1 MIRRRIILA
10 AGLAAPFLARAAGS
24 ARIVVIGGGFGGA
37 AAARALVAA
46 DPSMAVTLV
55 EREAA
60 ISTGPGSSAV
70 IAGLRDAA
78 SIRFPIAA
86 IPGVARRSGEAIA
99 VDPVARQVRLLD
111 GGTLDYDRLILAPG
125 VDIDWVGLSG
135 YDRAAAEIM
144 PHAWTGEA
152 QTLLLRNKLA
162 AMANGGTVIMSIPA
176 NPIRCPIA
184 PYERASLI
192 AWYLKT
198 HKPRSKLLVLDAK
211 ERFSN
216 QANFQAAWAALYP
229 GRLEWIGLAD
239 GGRVTKVN
247 AAIGRFETEFD
258 DHRADLGN
266 VIPPQRAG
274 AIAHAAGV
282 ADRTG
287 WCPVDPATY
296 EAKLVPGI
304 HVIGDAIIGG
314 AMPKAAFAAGEQ
326 ARACAAAIVASLRG
340 TAFTPMR
347 LENICY
353 GLAAP
358 GYGFS
363 VRGAYLPNGALLNEI
378 EGTGK
383 TSPPDAPADLRAR
396 EAEDSDGWYRQ
407 ITTAT
412 FA

>member
-1 MIRRRIILA
+1 MIDRRTVLA
-10 AGLAAPFLARAAGS
+10 AGLAAPFVARAAGS
-24 ARIVVIGGGFGGA
+24 ARIVVVGGGFGGA
-37 AAARALVAA
+37 TAARALVAA
-46 DPSMAVTLV
+46 DPSLAVTLV
-55 EREAA
+55 ERETS

-78 SIRFPIAA
+78 SIRFAIAPIQ
-86 IPGVARRSGEAIA
+86 GVVRRPGEAIA
-99 VDPVARQVRLLD
+99 VDPVARRVRLTD
-111 GGTLDYDRLILAPG
+111 GATLDYDRLILAPG
-125 VDIDWVGLSG
+125 VDIDWDALPG

-152 QTLLLRNKLA
+152 QTILLRTKLA
-162 AMANGGTVIMSIPA
+162 AMADGGTVVMSIPA

-192 AWYLKT
+192 AWFLKT

-216 QANFQAAWAALYP
+216 QANFQAAWAALYT
-229 GRLEWIGLAD
+229 GLLEWVGLPD
-239 GGRVTKVN
+239 GGRVTKVD
-247 AAIGRFETEFD
+247 AGVGRFETEFD
-258 DHRADLGN
+258 DHRADVGH

-287 WCPVDPATY
+287 WCPVEPATY
-296 EAKLVPGI
+296 ESKLIPGI

-314 AMPKAAFAAGEQ
+314 AMPKAAFAAGEH
-326 ARACAAAIVASLRG
+326 ARACAAAIVASLHG
-340 TAFTPMR
+340 IAFSPMR

-363 VRGAYLPNGALLNEI
+363 VRGAYLPNGPLLTEI
-378 EGTGK
+378 EGTAK
-383 TSPPDAPADLRAR
+383 TSPPDAPAEMRAR
-396 EAEDSDGWYRQ
+396 EAEDADAWYRQ
-407 ITTAT
+407 ITAAS

>member
-1 MIRRRIILA
+1 M
-10 AGLAAPFLARAAGS
+10 
-24 ARIVVIGGGFGGA
+24 VIGGGFGGA

-46 DPSMAVTLV
+46 DPSLAVTLI

-78 SIRFPIAA
+78 SIRFAIAP
-86 IPGVARRSGEAIA
+86 IPGVVRRAGEAIA
-99 VDPVARQVRLLD
+99 VDPSARRVRLAD
-111 GGTLDYDRLILAPG
+111 GALVDYDRLILAPG
-125 VDIDWVGLSG
+125 VDIDWDGLPG
-135 YDRAAAEIM
+135 YDRAAAEVM

-152 QTLLLRNKLA
+152 QTMLLRTKLA
-162 AMANGGTVIMSIPA
+162 AMPDGGTVVMSIPA

-192 AWYLKT
+192 AWFLKT
-198 HKPRSKLLVLDAK
+198 QKPRSKLLVLDAK

-216 QANFQAAWAALYP
+216 QTNFQAAWATLYP
-229 GRLEWIGLAD
+229 GLLEWVGLPD
-239 GGRVTKVN
+239 GGRVTKIE
-247 AAIGRFETEFD
+247 AGIGRFETEFD
-258 DHRADLGN
+258 DHRADVGN

-296 EAKLVPGI
+296 ESKLIPGI

-314 AMPKAAFAAGEQ
+314 AMPKAAFAAGEH

-340 TAFTPMR
+340 TAFAPMR

-363 VRGAYLPNGALLNEI
+363 VRGAYLPNGKLLNEI

-383 TSPPDAPADLRAR
+383 TSPPDAQADMRAR
-396 EAEDSDGWYRQ
+396 EAEDADAWYRQ
-407 ITTAT
+407 ITAAS

>member
-1 MIRRRIILA
+1 MIRRRIVLA
-10 AGLAAPFLARAAGS
+10 AGLAAPFVARAAGS
-24 ARIVVIGGGFGGA
+24 ARILVIGGGFGGA

-78 SIRFPIAA
+78 SIRFPNAA
-86 IPGVARRSGEAIA
+86 IPGATRRPGEAIA
-99 VDPVARQVRLLD
+99 VDPVARRVRLLD

-125 VDIDWVGLSG
+125 VDIDWDGLPG

-162 AMANGGTVIMSIPA
+162 AMPDGGTVIMSIPA

-314 AMPKAAFAAGEQ
+314 AMPKAAFAAGEH

>member
-1 MIRRRIILA
+1 LIRRRTVLA
-10 AGLAAPFLARAAGS
+10 ASLAAPFVARAAGS
-24 ARIVVIGGGFGGA
+24 ARVLVVGGGFGGA

-46 DPSMAVTLV
+46 DPTLSVTLI
-55 EREAA
+55 EREAT

-70 IAGLRDAA
+70 VAGLREAA
-78 SIRFPIAA
+78 SIRFTPGPIA
-86 IPGVARRSGEAIA
+86 GVVRRPGEAAA
-99 VDPVARQVRLLD
+99 VDPTARRLRLKD
-111 GGTLDYDRLILAPG
+111 GAALDYDRLILAPG
-125 VDIDWVGLSG
+125 VDIDWDGLPG
-135 YDRAAAEIM
+135 YDRAAANIM

-152 QTLLLRNKLA
+152 QTILLRNKLA
-162 AMANGGTVIMSIPA
+162 AMPDGGTVVMSIPA

-192 AWYLKT
+192 AWFLKT
-198 HKPRSKLLVLDAK
+198 QKPRSKLLVLDAK
-211 ERFSN
+211 EHFSN

-229 GRLEWIGLAD
+229 GLLEWVGLPD
-239 GGRVTKVN
+239 GGRVTKVE
-247 AAIGRFETEFD
+247 AGIGRFETEFD
-258 DHRADLGN
+258 DHRSDVGN

-274 AIAHAAGV
+274 AIALAAGV

-296 EAKLVPGI
+296 ESKLVPGI

-314 AMPKAAFAAGEQ
+314 AMPKAAFAAGEH

-340 TAFTPMR
+340 GSFTPMR

-363 VRGAYLPNGALLNEI
+363 VRGAYLPNGPLLNEI
-378 EGTGK
+378 EGSGK
-383 TSPPDAPADLRAR
+383 ISPPDAPAEMRAR
-396 EAEDSDGWYRQ
+396 EAEDADDWYRQ
-407 ITTAT
+407 ITAAS

>member
-1 MIRRRIILA
+1 MIRRRIVLA
-10 AGLAAPFLARAAGS
+10 AGLAAPFVARAAGS
-24 ARIVVIGGGFGGA
+24 ARILVIGGGFGGA

-125 VDIDWVGLSG
+125 VDIDWDGLPG

-162 AMANGGTVIMSIPA
+162 AMPDGGTVIMSIPA

-258 DHRADLGN
+258 DHRADVGN

-287 WCPVDPATY
+287 WCPVDPATF
-296 EAKLVPGI
+296 ESKLVAGI